1 MRHIRQPE
9 DQQSAAGLDRLAPPG
24 DLENGRLLAWA
35 QHFRHDGEHPSGTV
49 LVMGAPAADPLPY
62 AVWTAYTVD
71 RGDTWTCM
79 QGIYHRSLPVAW
91 EAFTGR
97 ASWGVL
103 AIGAGDECETGTCE
117 LGHGCVECPDW
128 PHAGHP
134 DCACIYD
141 GLGGGGD
148 GGGRPPCPGDGCDH
162 MDCASPGEWP
172 CGWPCGGSGA
182 GVTSCGAPAR
192 QVGTVWR
199 CEAGHEGAAQ
209 VTP

>member
-1 MRHIRQPE
+1 MRRIRQPE
-9 DQQSAAGLDRLAPPG
+9 GQRSTAGLDQLAPPG

-71 RGDTWTCM
+71 RGGTWTCM

-103 AIGAGDECETGTCE
+103 AIGAGDECGTGTCE
-117 LGHGCVECPDW
+117 LGHGCAECPDW

-141 GLGGGGD
+141 GLGGGDD
-148 GGGRPPCPGDGCDH
+148 GGGAACWRWRDGR
-162 MDCASPGEWP
+162 ASPANGRAAGPAAAVARAPRAAGRPHGRWVP
-172 CGWPCGGSGA
+172 SGDA
-182 GVTSCGAPAR
+182 KPGTRAPR
-192 QVGTVWR
+192 R
-199 CEAGHEGAAQ
+199 
-209 VTP
+209 